1 MWLMIILLSGLVT
14 CVLITALMW
23 ITVHPGKHIIVV
35 FSKKRCL
42 NESRYCRRRVC
53 CNLRCLIVLY
63 CGHMAVFGVHQNGLI
78 GYLAVLIL
86 LLSKSAIC
94 LGMLEH
100 ALQGSLTLLW
110 HMDCVVE
117 CIT

>member
-1 MWLMIILLSGLVT
+1 
-14 CVLITALMW
+14 
-23 ITVHPGKHIIVV
+23 
-35 FSKKRCL
+35 
-42 NESRYCRRRVC
+42 
-53 CNLRCLIVLY
+53 
-63 CGHMAVFGVHQNGLI
+63 MAVFGVHQNGLI